1 MERQDER
8 RPLWKELI
16 VVIAIAIFLIYL
28 IVGGLAYQHGYF
40 DGTVMIKLFPAMAF
54 GYFAAFVVVS
64 GIAQYYPQGIPVW
77 IISGIIT
84 FALVTFLEMIDFRWG
99 RRGFGALLALILMV
113 IRIILY
119 VIGRIYNR
127 RSK

>member
-28 IVGGLAYQHGYF
+28 IVGGLAYQHGHF

-54 GYFAAFVVVS
+54 GYFAAFIVVS

-84 FALVTFLEMIDFRWG
+84 FALVTFLEMIDFRFG
-99 RRGFGALLALILMV
+99 RYGFGMLLTLILV
-113 IRIILY
+113 AVRIIIYIIL
-119 VIGRIYNR
+119 RIVQR
-127 RSK
+127 K